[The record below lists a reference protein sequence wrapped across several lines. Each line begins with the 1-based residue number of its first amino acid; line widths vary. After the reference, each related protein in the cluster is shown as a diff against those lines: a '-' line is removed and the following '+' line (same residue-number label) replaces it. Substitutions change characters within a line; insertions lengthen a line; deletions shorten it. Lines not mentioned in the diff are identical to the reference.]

1 VPLWGNFVCSTIW
14 LEKLTKKMVQS
25 GEIKNEKE
33 NHLLDFTYCSCICQ
47 FDHARRRVGRR
58 RSRLII
64 AIKKMAANLA
74 AIFI

>member
-1 VPLWGNFVCSTIW
+1 L
-14 LEKLTKKMVQS
+14 VQS

-33 NHLLDFTYCSCICQ
+33 NHLLDFTYCSRICQ

-58 RSRLII
+58 RSRLTI
-64 AIKKMAANLA
+64 AKKKMAANLA